1 MYNVD
6 YDELETRFSYSKH
19 HKPTDEQKAKYIT
32 IRGEVKGV
40 AQIIARNCPRS
51 WELSLALNKLEEAVM
66 WANAAIARRS
76 E

>member
-40 AQIIARNCPRS
+40 A
-51 WELSLALNKLEEAVM
+51 
-66 WANAAIARRS
+66 
-76 E
+76 